1 MVAICGYGRKSEIYK
16 AGYQDKL
23 IASLRH
29 RFELFS
35 TGRISS
41 SLEPF
46 SSVGRGESGNWRS
59 GGWRGCGRNAL
70 YDRRI
75 NKKRK
80 KLLKGKQN

>member
-1 MVAICGYGRKSEIYK
+1 MNVCVCKCVFVYVFSFPHMVAICGYGRKSEIYK

-46 SSVGRGESGNWRS
+46 SSVGRGESGKLEEWRVERL
-59 GGWRGCGRNAL
+59 W
-70 YDRRI
+70 
-75 NKKRK
+75 
-80 KLLKGKQN
+80 